1 MVEYVVRVL
10 SGDGKQVI
18 KRGRGGKTYEDR
30 IHPIMNIFY
39 PIYEIDLLADHRAV
53 VP

>member
-1 MVEYVVRVL
+1 VVEYVVRVL
-10 SGDGKQVI
+10 SGDGERVM
-18 KRGRGGKTYEDR
+18 KREGGGKTYEDR